1 MAKATCGRSGFVRRY
16 TRSTVPRMR
25 WTAQLQQSF
34 LRAVDCLGGPDSAK
48 ATPKRILQLMG
59 VGGLTI
65 SHVKSHLQMYR
76 CTPHGIGKKDDAN
89 AKPNRFLLSA
99 YFPSEMQPQLRPKN
113 HSFVIHE
120 LGPEGFIFP
129 PMKRAKVGTTGVTAT
144 YKSMQGNSDMR
155 MMMIPGSQCCGID
168 DYVRAQAM
176 SMDSRWQTASA
187 NLQELGGPW
196 AWVQC
201 PDDPS
206 KVTDPEAPHHMNHT
220 ARTLPSMESY
230 QSWSFLFSS
239 ATTGEDEP
247 GDSASAANKRSP
259 SPWFA
264 VEQRALNDVFSWP
277 SDSSCVLSPSP
288 RSFNDCSGPPGC
300 SFAGQHVNLELSLS
314 IPGS

>member
-65 SHVKSHLQMYR
+65 SHVKSHLQAGATRFCGCGAMIL
-76 CTPHGIGKKDDAN
+76 HMHVVDDAN

-206 KVTDPEAPHHMNHT
+206 K
-220 ARTLPSMESY
+220 LI
-230 QSWSFLFSS
+230 
-239 ATTGEDEP
+239 
-247 GDSASAANKRSP
+247 
-259 SPWFA
+259 
-264 VEQRALNDVFSWP
+264 
-277 SDSSCVLSPSP
+277 
-288 RSFNDCSGPPGC
+288 
-300 SFAGQHVNLELSLS
+300 SLS
-314 IPGS
+314 TASSKS

>member
-1 MAKATCGRSGFVRRY
+1 
-16 TRSTVPRMR
+16 MR

-76 CTPHGIGKKDDAN
+76 CTPHGIGKK
-89 AKPNRFLLSA
+89 
-99 YFPSEMQPQLRPKN
+99 EMQPQLRPKN

>member
-25 WTAQLQQSF
+25 WTAELQQSF

-48 ATPKRILQLMG
+48 ATPKRILQLMD

-76 CTPHGIGKKDDAN
+76 CTLHGIGKK
-89 AKPNRFLLSA
+89 
-99 YFPSEMQPQLRPKN
+99 EMQPQLPPKN
-113 HSFVIHE
+113 HSFAIHE
-120 LGPEGFIFP
+120 QGTKGFIVP
-129 PMKRAKVGTTGVTAT
+129 PMKRAKFGTTGVAAT
-144 YKSMQGNSDMR
+144 YTSMQGNSDMR
-155 MMMIPGSQCCGID
+155 MMMVIPGSQCCGID

-176 SMDSRWQTASA
+176 SMDRRCVNEEGLRWQTDAAASA

-196 AWVQC
+196 VQVQW

-206 KVTDPEAPHHMNHT
+206 KVTKPEAPHHMNHT
-220 ARTLPSMESY
+220 ARTLPSVESY

-247 GDSASAANKRSP
+247 GDSADNKRSP

-264 VEQRALNDVFSWP
+264 VEKRALNDVFSCP

-288 RSFNDCSGPPGC
+288 RSFSDCSGPPGC
-300 SFAGQHVNLELSLS
+300 SFAGQHLNLELSLS
-314 IPGS
+314 IPES

>member
-76 CTPHGIGKKDDAN
+76 CTPHGIGKKDM
-89 AKPNRFLLSA
+89 K
-99 YFPSEMQPQLRPKN
+99 PQLRPKN

-120 LGPEGFIFP
+120 QGPEGFIFP

-288 RSFNDCSGPPGC
+288 RSFSDCSGPPGC